1 MHKPLVLVQEADP
14 AKGGGTLPALR
25 AECPEELQP
34 DIFDKDWRHTIWY
47 RIQEFQ
53 LVSLQITAEALLLC
67 STNFL
72 GSTSLPLTVTG
83 ELRIRAFGFSTFAK
97 VWASPANAGARELA
111 EELVAA
117 FPGLTV
123 STAEEAGDATHMLL
137 YLNEHSFS
145 DERLAEQVTQA
156 RQDRL
161 PIVMAHENDPDL
173 GGCEFSKFFET
184 TPQVERRMLIVTPV
198 RSPPLPHNSL
208 LPTRRRSS
216 SRAGS
221 TRTSRARASPGAT
234 ARRALAPS
242 PPGGRSPAVTPRCS
256 TLP

>member
-1 MHKPLVLVQEADP
+1 M
-14 AKGGGTLPALR
+14 
-25 AECPEELQP
+25 
-34 DIFDKDWRHTIWY
+34 
-47 RIQEFQ
+47 
-53 LVSLQITAEALLLC
+53 
-67 STNFL
+67 
-72 GSTSLPLTVTG
+72 TG
-83 ELRIRAFGFSTFAK
+83 ELRITAFGFSTFAK

-137 YLNEHSFS
+137 YLNEDSFS

-161 PIVMAHENDPDL
+161 PIVMAHENDLDL

-184 TPQVERRMLIVTPV
+184 TPQVERNAHSDTRPE
-198 RSPPLPHNSL
+198 PPPRPNLSFQ
-208 LPTRRRSS
+208 RRRSS

-242 PPGGRSPAVTPRCS
+242 PPGGRSPGGVARRAAQPVSRNP
-256 TLP
+256 LP

>member
-1 MHKPLVLVQEADP
+1 M
-14 AKGGGTLPALR
+14 
-25 AECPEELQP
+25 
-34 DIFDKDWRHTIWY
+34 
-47 RIQEFQ
+47 
-53 LVSLQITAEALLLC
+53 
-67 STNFL
+67 
-72 GSTSLPLTVTG
+72 TG

-117 FPGLTV
+117 FPGLIV

-173 GGCEFSKFFET
+173 GGCQFSSFFEV
-184 TPQVERRMLIVTPV
+184 TPQERMSSSGARPE
-198 RSPPLPHNSL
+198 PPLECP
-208 LPTRRRSS
+208 
-216 SRAGS
+216 SRG
-221 TRTSRARASPGAT
+221 
-234 ARRALAPS
+234 
-242 PPGGRSPAVTPRCS
+242 CCW
-256 TLP
+256 

>member
-1 MHKPLVLVQEADP
+1 MDKPLVLVQEADP

-34 DIFDKDWRHTIWY
+34 DIFDNDWRHTIWY

-53 LVSLQITAEALLLC
+53 LVSLKITAEALLLC
-67 STNFL
+67 SPNFL

-184 TPQVERRMLIVTPV
+184 TPQVERRV
-198 RSPPLPHNSL
+198 HK
-208 LPTRRRSS
+208 
-216 SRAGS
+216 
-221 TRTSRARASPGAT
+221 
-234 ARRALAPS
+234 
-242 PPGGRSPAVTPRCS
+242 
-256 TLP
+256 